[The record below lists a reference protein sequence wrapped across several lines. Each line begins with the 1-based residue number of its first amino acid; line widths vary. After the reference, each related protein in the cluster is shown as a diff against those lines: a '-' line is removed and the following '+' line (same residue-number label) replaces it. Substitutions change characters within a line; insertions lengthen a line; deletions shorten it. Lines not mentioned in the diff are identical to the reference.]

1 MEISTLGAF
10 QDSDK
15 AGFTYLG
22 YNPALNKA
30 EKKKHPSNWCSHD
43 SMKQTDELFF
53 VK

>member
-30 EKKKHPSNWCSHD
+30 EKKNALPTGVL
-43 SMKQTDELFF
+43 MIP
-53 VK
+53 